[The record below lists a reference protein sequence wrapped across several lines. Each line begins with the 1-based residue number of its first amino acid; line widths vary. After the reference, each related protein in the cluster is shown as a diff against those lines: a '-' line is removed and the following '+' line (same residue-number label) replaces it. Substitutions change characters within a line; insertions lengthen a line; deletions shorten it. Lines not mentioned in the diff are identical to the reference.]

1 MSPALE
7 TAMVLRFQT
16 SEGHEDSSTRA
27 SVESALSAAHDLNA
41 EEIVVVILGS
51 YVILE
56 GFVRRKGD
64 AERAVE
70 IAEDVVGKGYVRSRI
85 LRR

>member
-1 MSPALE
+1 
-7 TAMVLRFQT
+7 
-16 SEGHEDSSTRA
+16 
-27 SVESALSAAHDLNA
+27 LSAAHDLNA